1 MLLKLFLIILKKKH
15 LRYIKRY
22 IFLEKIKQKDWIG
35 FIVKRFHETG
45 KHIEDESAAII
56 ANSCENHPYYVQQL
70 AQQVWL
76 RSNKNCNP
84 EVIQEAF
91 EDLIMQ
97 LSMLFQ
103 MLTDDLNMKQISF
116 LNALTNNEKQVTSQS
131 VLKKYKLGTSA
142 NVIKIKR
149 ALHDR
154 EIIDVIGRK
163 IEFMDPLY
171 KYWLKTYYF
180 NTE

>member
-1 MLLKLFLIILKKKH
+1 MLMEVFSSPSMPFYKFGDI
-15 LRYIKRY
+15 
-22 IFLEKIKQKDWIG
+22 IFLEKITEKDWID
-35 FIVKRFHETG
+35 FIIKRFQETG
-45 KHIEDESAAII
+45 KHIEADSAAMI

-76 RSNKNCNP
+76 RSSKKCKP
-84 EVIQEAF
+84 AVIQEAF

-116 LNALTNNEKQVTSQS
+116 LNALSNKEKQVTSQN
-131 VLKKYKLGTSA
+131 VLKKYNLGTSA
-142 NVIKIKR
+142 NVIKIKKV
-149 ALHDR
+149 LHDR
-154 EIIDVIGRK
+154 EIIDIVAKK

-171 KYWLKTYYF
+171 KYWLKNYYF
-180 NTE
+180 EPE